1 MAATNCLCQNAL
13 NRKLSCKFKK
23 WWTFSSHI
31 KAKSCKTRSACT
43 TNTVILILFIFTVI
57 VLAWYKRNH
66 LTLKLNV
73 VVVQCYR
80 TQLQCNLD
88 VTMICIKFV
97 EMLIGCSYD
106 LKMNER
112 HSFQNFLFTFN

>member
-1 MAATNCLCQNAL
+1 M
-13 NRKLSCKFKK
+13 
-23 WWTFSSHI
+23 
-31 KAKSCKTRSACT
+31 
-43 TNTVILILFIFTVI
+43 ILILWIFTVI

-66 LTLKLNV
+66 VTLKLNIV
-73 VVVQCYR
+73 AVQCYR

-97 EMLIGCSYD
+97 EMLIVCSYY

-112 HSFQNFLFTFN
+112 HSFQNFLFTCN